1 MLITQNAIYGL
12 THFLH
17 SVFMFRVTRIQ
28 DSIGLLKLCAV
39 VFNMFRVTRIQDSI
53 GLLKL
58 CVVLLSMFRVT
69 RIQVSI
75 DFIDFIDFLSIL
87 SIFNHFHLFH
97 LFWLFSIF
105 GLILPKLNN
114 FNKFCYHMTRRRN
127 KGSILDGFVFK
138 TNLLLVILILR
149 ACAKGNL
156 WLGTC
161 PNVFNKTERGP

>member
-1 MLITQNAIYGL
+1 M
-12 THFLH
+12 
-17 SVFMFRVTRIQ
+17 
-28 DSIGLLKLCAV
+28 KLCGI

-58 CVVLLSMFRVT
+58 CVVLLSMFSVT

-87 SIFNHFHLFH
+87 SIFNDFHLFH
-97 LFWLFSIF
+97 LFWLFSSIF
-105 GLILPKLNN
+105 GLILPKFNN
-114 FNKFCYHMTRRRN
+114 FNKFCYYMTQRRN

-138 TNLLLVILILR
+138 TNLLLVILRLH
-149 ACAKGNL
+149 AYAKRNL

-161 PNVFNKTERGP
+161 PNVFNKTERGPYALRVTDPIHLPDCLNPNH